1 MRLPC
6 EIIVNDLLP
15 FLRKVI
21 AERLHSMGYTQT
33 KIANMLNVSQP
44 AVSYYLKPEIPQSRY
59 ASDSIKERGLKLAD
73 SIMSG
78 ESASAIIKEICSMC
92 MSLRTYGITCRFH
105 REQLELEEDC
115 TACIVNIPTPMI
127 SERDEALQDLRAAIE
142 NIENTPEFV
151 QLMPEVQVQ
160 IVRSISNTQSTEE
173 IAAIPGRIVKV
184 KGVPK
189 GVANPEFGAS
199 SHTAEIL
206 LAFMR
211 KNPKLEI
218 RAAICIKY
226 DRTIQRA
233 IEELGLTHERLK
245 ITNFVNE
252 EGWNNKGIAHAIE
265 SQLQKEK
272 TPEIVIDP
280 GGEGREPI
288 AYLFGKTAAEVSR
301 QSIKIAQQVPLA

>member
-6 EIIVNDLLP
+6 EIIVNDFLP

-33 KIANMLNVSQP
+33 HIAHMLNVSQP
-44 AVSYYLKPEIPQSRY
+44 AVSYYLKPEIPHSRY
-59 ASDSIKERGLKLAD
+59 ATDSIKERGLKLAD
-73 SIMSG
+73 TLMSG
-78 ESASAIIKEICSMC
+78 GSAATIIKDICSIC

-127 SERDEALQDLRAAIE
+127 SERDEALQDLRTAIE
-142 NIENTPEFV
+142 IIENTPEFI
-151 QLMPEVQVQ
+151 QLVPEVQVQ

-173 IAAIPGRIVKV
+173 VAAVPGRIVKV
-184 KGVPK
+184 KGKPK
-189 GVANPEFGAS
+189 SVANPEFGAS

-206 LAFMR
+206 LAFLR
-211 KNPKLEI
+211 KNPKLGI

-226 DRTIQRA
+226 DPTIQRA
-233 IEELGLTHERLK
+233 IEKLGLTHERLK
-245 ITNFVNE
+245 ITNFLSE
-252 EGWNNKGIAHAIE
+252 EGWNNKGIVHAIE
-265 SQLQKEK
+265 SQLHKEK
-272 TPEIVIDP
+272 IPEIVIDP

-301 QSIKIAQQVPLA
+301 QSIKIAQKVPST

>member
-21 AERLHSMGYTQT
+21 AERLHSKGYTQT
-33 KIANMLNVSQP
+33 QIAHMLNVSQP
-44 AVSYYLKPEIPQSRY
+44 AVSYYLKLEIPQSRY
-59 ASDSIKERGLKLAD
+59 NLNSIKDRGLKLAD
-73 SIMSG
+73 KLMSG
-78 ESASAIIKEICSMC
+78 ESVSTIINDICSLC
-92 MSLRTYGITCRFH
+92 MSHRTFGITCRFH

-127 SERDEALQDLRAAIE
+127 SEREEALQDLRAAIE
-142 NIENTPEFV
+142 MIEDTPEFV
-151 QLMPEVQVQ
+151 QIMPEVRVQ
-160 IVRSISNTQSTEE
+160 IVRSISNTRSTEE
-173 IAAIPGRIVKV
+173 IAAVPGRIVKV
-184 KGVPK
+184 KGKPK

-206 LAFMR
+206 LAFVR
-211 KNPKLEI
+211 KNPTLGT

-226 DRTIQRA
+226 DSTIQRA
-233 IEELGLTHERLK
+233 IEELGLTYERLK
-245 ITNFVNE
+245 ITNFSSE
-252 EGWNNKGIAHAIE
+252 EGGNNKGIVHAIE
-265 SQLQKEK
+265 TQLQKEK

-288 AYLFGKTAAEVSR
+288 AYLFGKTATEVSH
-301 QSIKIAQQVPLA
+301 QSIKIAQKVLLA